1 MTDEIYEILSDN
13 ISFEISKE
21 EMEKILNVTENLGYY
36 DGEYTNHPDT
46 LIAFIDGYLSKN
58 EEN

>member
-1 MTDEIYEILSDN
+1 MTDEIYE
-13 ISFEISKE
+13 
-21 EMEKILNVTENLGYY
+21 ILNVTENLGYY